1 MLTTDFDVKLKL
13 IILAVVGLLALAGV
27 LGYVYHLDHHFNRR
41 LVGVIAVMIVL
52 VFALISLLL
61 IHH

>member
-13 IILAVVGLLALAGV
+13 IILAVVGLLALTGV

-41 LVGVIAVMIVL
+41 LFGVIAVMVIL
-52 VFALISLLL
+52 LFILISLIL

>member
-27 LGYVYHLDHHFNRR
+27 LGYVYHLDHHFSRR
-41 LVGVIAVMIVL
+41 LIGVLAVMVVL
-52 VFALISLLL
+52 VFILISLLM
-61 IHH
+61 IHQ